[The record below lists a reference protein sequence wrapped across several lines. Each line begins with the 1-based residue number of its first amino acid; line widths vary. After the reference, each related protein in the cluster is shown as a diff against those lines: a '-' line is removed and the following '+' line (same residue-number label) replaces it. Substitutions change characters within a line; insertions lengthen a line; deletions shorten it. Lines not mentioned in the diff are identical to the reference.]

1 MIQNNNITIIII
13 VIIVLLKKIF
23 TKQVQNYFSVG
34 FNSQM
39 KTKSIFTG
47 KTQLVLIKLVDVHI
61 NNR

>member
-1 MIQNNNITIIII
+1 M
-13 VIIVLLKKIF
+13 F
-23 TKQVQNYFSVG
+23 TKQVQKYFSVG

-47 KTQLVLIKLVDVHI
+47 KTQLVLIKLVDAHI